1 MGKRNYHK
9 KTTDN
14 ELDTRDMH
22 LGIRKIKSEYQPVTY
37 HFKDNGKKTLNRKI
51 GRSLL
56 QIIYKTTNGGNNQ
69 ASQIGQKTRL

>member
-9 KTTDN
+9 TITDK

-37 HFKDNGKKTLNRKI
+37 HFKDNGKNSKSEDRAEFAANH
-51 GRSLL
+51 L
-56 QIIYKTTNGGNNQ
+56 QNNQ
-69 ASQIGQKTRL
+69 WETRRPKSS